1 MLQDNILTYDLER
14 KVAAM
19 RFFLR
24 EIDKRRRWH
33 CGDFSDLVLPQEG
46 VIVTSQDGH
55 RKTEAKGKA
64 WRIWEDEAVFFIEAY
79 LAVTMSFFDILAKCL
94 KKGWKGEDL
103 YFKDFIDK
111 AQPRYQEDDFC
122 NYLKDFKEAHLKG
135 LSDLRNDVSH
145 EKSLFREIKP
155 YFSMSVERGK
165 PVKMRFLV
173 CKLDGKEIEI
183 LDYLT
188 NFQKNF
194 EDLLNKM
201 DENYE
206 KEF

>member
-1 MLQDNILTYDLER
+1 MLENNTLTYDLER
-14 KVAAM
+14 KTAAM
-19 RFFLR
+19 RFFLK
-24 EIDKRRRWH
+24 EIDKRKRWH
-33 CGDFSDLVLPQEG
+33 CGEYSDLVLPQEG
-46 VIVTSQDGH
+46 VTVTSENGKI
-55 RKTEAKGKA
+55 RTEVKGKA

-103 YFKDFIDK
+103 YFKNFIDE
-111 AQPRYQEDDFC
+111 AQARNPEDDFC
-122 NYLKDFKEAHLKG
+122 EYLKNFKDTHLKR

-155 YFSMSVERGK
+155 FFSIKAEQGK

-173 CKLDGKEIEI
+173 CNLDGQEIEI
-183 LDYLT
+183 LDYL
-188 NFQKNF
+188 NGFQKNF
-194 EDLLNKM
+194 DALLDKF

-206 KEF
+206 KEY